1 MSGVPHTIAGDV
13 ADHITVKGQLHIGLE
28 HVLKPSV
35 EAAPA
40 EQALTGDARP
50 PNLPFGKTISEVAP
64 SGELA
69 MRRISY
75 GLKRGSNEIYIRN
88 KGMVTSYGIFGAPG
102 SGKTHLLTYL
112 LYQIFDH
119 EKNNPAKK
127 YGGLILDPKASL
139 IKDIRAIA
147 TQAGR
152 VEGKDFVVLNT
163 DELTRAG
170 EQGYVNV
177 IGIGAD
183 HLDPYELGKQLVLA
197 ARSAGVT
204 TSDTYWLLAWG
215 NLFGAALYLLSQ
227 EAQVPTMRRLLDAV
241 LTYEQNID
249 GEKDKNGKEVL
260 VRRIQNIARRREQIV
275 LSEMSGAATPEQQD
289 ILNAASEIA
298 TFFSQKNDSVA
309 TIEAIITN
317 AYSPFQRSRYRCF
330 SRELRREHPLAKKN
344 FYDEMIE
351 DGKIVLVS
359 LSPSEPGVA
368 KTLCTLVKC
377 LFQRSV
383 LSRKERVR
391 AGKLKNFERP
401 LVLACDEYSQV
412 ASEVPGEP
420 LGDGYFFSLSR
431 ENGCMGLIA
440 TQSVNVLE
448 ASSLK
453 ESWRSVFSNM
463 SAKIFMRLVD
473 NETVEEA
480 TKLAGELEVYLTSES
495 ASQGR
500 ESSFSR
506 QTDRR
511 EIKALPSRVPT
522 QVFRMGD
529 GVILGSLD
537 GSASES
543 LTRFVH
549 VPGDKETFRRL

>member
-1 MSGVPHTIAGDV
+1 MPAVPDRIKVTG
-13 ADHITVKGQLHIGLE
+13 KLHIGSERALE
-28 HVLKPSV
+28 PTV
-35 EAAPA
+35 EALWTESEA
-40 EQALTGDARP
+40 TYDD
-50 PNLPFGKTISEVAP
+50 LPVGLPGIKGIAGAAP

-75 GLKRGSNEIYIRN
+75 QLRPDSNPIFIRDN
-88 KGMVTSYGIFGAPG
+88 GMLTSYGIFGAPG
-102 SGKTHLLTYL
+102 SGKTNLLTYL

-119 EKNNPAKK
+119 EKNNTDYK

-139 IKDIRAIA
+139 VKDIQTIA
-147 TQAGR
+147 AKAGR
-152 VEGKDFVVLNT
+152 SNDLIILNT
-163 DELTRAG
+163 DDLIEAGKKEGERAF
-170 EQGYVNV
+170 VNV
-177 IGIGAD
+177 IGVGD
-183 HLDPYELGKQLVLA
+183 DQLDPYELGKQLVLA
-197 ARSAGVT
+197 ARSAGVA

-215 NLFGAALYLLSQ
+215 NLFGAALFLLSH
-227 EAQVPTMRRLLDAV
+227 EDNVVTMRRLLDAV
-241 LTYEQNID
+241 LTHEKDID
-249 GEKDKNGKEVL
+249 GEMDSDGKDRL
-260 VRRIQNIARRREQIV
+260 VRPIQNIARRRERIV
-275 LSEMSGAATPEQQD
+275 QTGIRGDATPEQQD
-289 ILNAASEIA
+289 ILNAVGEI
-298 TFFSQKNDSVA
+298 TNFFRQKNDSLA

-317 AYSPFQRSRYRCF
+317 AYSPFRRSRYRCY
-330 SRELRREHPLAKKN
+330 SRELRKAHPDAKKN
-344 FYDEMIE
+344 FYDQIIE
-351 DGKIVLVS
+351 EGKIVLVS

-391 AGKLKNFERP
+391 TGKLKNFTRP

-463 SAKIFMRLVD
+463 SAKIVMRLVD

-480 TKLAGELEVYLTSES
+480 TKLAGELEVYLTSEGT
-495 ASQGR
+495 SQGR
-500 ESSFSR
+500 DSSFSR

-511 EIKALPSRVPT
+511 EMKALPSRILT
-522 QVFRMGD
+522 QVFRQGD
-529 GVILGSLD
+529 GVVLGSLD

-543 LTRFVH
+543 ITRFFH
-549 VPGDKETFRRL
+549 VPRPEDYDLFRQL